1 MTLLVWEVV
10 AVVVTEELFVDEA
23 VVLTVDVAELE
34 IVVEAVDT
42 RVDVKVEVIVV
53 VKLLET
59 VDV

>member
-10 AVVVTEELFVDEA
+10 AVVVIEELLVDEA

-34 IVVEAVDT
+34 IVVDAVDT